1 MSTLPEQ
8 FSAARTR
15 QLEAQFN
22 FIRAF
27 TGQAFASAEKLIA
40 LNFSAARASL
50 EQSSIAARQLMAAR
64 DPRDLLCLGACGEQQ
79 FETILAYSR
88 RLAGIAGAQPALDAA
103 APAAAL
109 VAAETAAPA
118 ISAQPVEPPVV
129 AEPAPVAK
137 EKPIAK
143 AVAKA
148 DAKLLALPMPAD
160 ASFPAVPAD
169 MPGPVEAA
177 APPPV
182 SGSPVLAPKKAR
194 AASSKVAKKK

>member
-50 EQSSIAARQLMAAR
+50 EQSSIAVRQLMAAH
-64 DPRDLLCLGACGEQQ
+64 DPRDLLCLGACGQQQ

-143 AVAKA
+143 AVTKA
-148 DAKLLALPMPAD
+148 DAKPLALPMPAD

-169 MPGPVEAA
+169 MLGPVEA

-182 SGSPVLAPKKAR
+182 SGTPVLAAKKAR